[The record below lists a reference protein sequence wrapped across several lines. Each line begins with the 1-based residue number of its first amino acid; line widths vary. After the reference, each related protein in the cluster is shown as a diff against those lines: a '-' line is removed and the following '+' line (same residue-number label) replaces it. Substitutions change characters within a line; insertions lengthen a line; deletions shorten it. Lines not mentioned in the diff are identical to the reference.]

1 MDDEVTEVAVG
12 GSYDISAYWKKSLIE
27 IEMFKHENGKR
38 PNTEVLWRNGTF
50 RIKVEN
56 EDEAKELSTCIGE
69 DGAMWDYED
78 YENIELLDTFDGC
91 AQDFIFYGSGD
102 NEWSDEDKEKLEE
115 DYEEQLD
122 NSDWMSR
129 YEFLEDSGYESQG
142 CNWQIQGGI
151 SVKVADATIT
161 KATIMLVYETRGRRF
176 ESGQT
181 RVISVDRMLV
191 YETRGRRH
199 IRNILT
205 SKKNI

>member
-12 GSYDISAYWKKSLIE
+12 GSYDISAYWKKSLVE

-38 PNTEVLWRNGTF
+38 LNTEILWRNGTF

-56 EDEAKELSTCIGE
+56 EDEAKELSTCIGD

-91 AQDFIFYGSGD
+91 AEDFIFYGSGD
-102 NEWSDEDKEKLEE
+102 NEWSDDDKEKLEE

-129 YEFLEDSGYESQG
+129 YEFLEDLGYESQG

-151 SVKVADATIT
+151 SVKVAD
-161 KATIMLVYETRGRRF
+161 
-176 ESGQT
+176 
-181 RVISVDRMLV
+181 
-191 YETRGRRH
+191 
-199 IRNILT
+199 T
-205 SKKNI
+205 SDYH